1 MTFDPHPRTVHRP
14 EDPTVMITSTRQR
27 AELIAATGI
36 DALVIQ
42 PYDLDFAAQSPEEFV
57 RTHFVEALR
66 ARIVVVGDDVRFGKD
81 NEGTIDTLRRLGER
95 YGFRTDRKSTRL
107 NSSHVS
113 KSYAVF

>member
-1 MTFDPHPRTVHRP
+1 SDVIILIHHSGHTRDRHTF
-14 EDPTVMITSTRQR
+14 PTRR
-27 AELIAATGI
+27 ASDL
-36 DALVIQ
+36 
-42 PYDLDFAAQSPEEFV
+42 YDLDFAAQSPEEFV